1 MKRILPY
8 ILSCILLVYLISVFT
23 FVATKSGEV
32 TCRGVRVAVK
42 NTDVNVFVD
51 EEDVMKAIKKG
62 YGDIMD
68 KSILAVNKDSLE
80 RVLVKNPMIKSAQVY
95 YSLDGYIHV
104 NIQQR
109 EPVLRVLTGEGYYVD
124 RDGRVMPLSSK
135 FTSRVVVATGDIN
148 KKFACE
154 KLGPFAMKLKNEPF
168 WDAYIEQLV
177 VRSNEDVV
185 MIPKVGDFRIV
196 LGKVDDCEVR
206 LEKLILF
213 LKDGITKKGWNRY
226 KEINLKFDNQVVCVR
241 K

>member
-1 MKRILPY
+1 
-8 ILSCILLVYLISVFT
+8 
-23 FVATKSGEV
+23 
-32 TCRGVRVAVK
+32 
-42 NTDVNVFVD
+42 
-51 EEDVMKAIKKG
+51 
-62 YGDIMD
+62 MD
-68 KSILAVNKDSLE
+68 KSILAVNKVSLE